1 MSTSSTVTKKTLNKT
16 PSETG
21 TYVQETDLQSVV
33 TDDNKATPASYKSLT
48 EPVQNLMLHS
58 EQDNTDVMELT
69 ESLLMLSDRVNIE
82 TDTLPVDTPRQP
94 DVIKDINKSLGVE
107 VPPIPAIL

>member
-1 MSTSSTVTKKTLNKT
+1 M
-16 PSETG
+16 
-21 TYVQETDLQSVV
+21 V

-48 EPVQNLMLHS
+48 EAVQNLMLHS

-107 VPPIPAIL
+107 VPPIPSHPVANPAEFNTLNKPSGAPSTTIP